1 MCGALFYEVER
12 TMFRS
17 RFLKDVPLLAALAVV
32 YFAAGKLGLK
42 LASVNASSTAVWPCT
57 GIALAALLI
66 LGYRV
71 WPGILAGAFL
81 VNVTTAGSVATSIGI
96 AIGNTL
102 EGVVGCYLVSRFAGG
117 LHAFQRAR
125 DIFKFAFLAG
135 MVSPTVSATVGV
147 TTLALGG
154 FADWAMFGAIWSTWW
169 LGDAVGAVVFT
180 PFLLLWWENPRLNW
194 TRNQTIELVLWFLG
208 LFFTAWIVFGGRFHS
223 GQKNYPLEYF
233 CVPFL
238 IWVAFRFG
246 RRKAATAIC
255 ALAVVATWGTLHG
268 FGPFSRES
276 QNTSLLLLQSF
287 MGIMAITTL
296 ALAAEISQH
305 KRAAERFRLAVE
317 SAPNAMV
324 MIDRQG
330 KIVMVNSDAMKMFGY
345 VREELVGR
353 AVEVLVPERFR
364 GGHPEYRMEFSSS
377 PRARPMGAGRDLYAV
392 RKDGS
397 EFPVEIGLNPIQ
409 TEEGLLVLSAIVDIS
424 ERKRTEEEI
433 LRLATSDPLTGLAN
447 YRKLIDV
454 LDAEIKRYGRT
465 GKSFGII
472 LLDLDG
478 LKKINDAYGHLTGSR
493 ALCRLAVTLRL
504 HSRGIDTAARYGGDE
519 FVLVLP
525 ETESKGAEQVANRI
539 SKRLREDGE
548 RPQLS
553 ASTGTAIY
561 PQDGL
566 TLEELLGA
574 ADSALYKQKGSQ
586 KKKLR
591 TPS

>member
-1 MCGALFYEVER
+1 
-12 TMFRS
+12 MFRS
-17 RFLKDVPLLAALAVV
+17 RFLKDLPLLAALAVV

-42 LASVNASSTAVWPCT
+42 LASVNASATAVWPCT
-57 GIALAALLI
+57 GIALAAFLI

-81 VNVTTAGSVATSIGI
+81 VNLTTAGTLTTSIGI

-102 EGVVGCYLVSRFAGG
+102 EGVAGCYLVNRFAGG
-117 LHAFQRAR
+117 QRAFQRAR

-135 MVSPTVSATVGV
+135 MVSTTVSATVGV

-154 FADWAMFGAIWSTWW
+154 FADWAMLGAIWTTWW
-169 LGDAVGAVVFT
+169 LGDAVGAVVVT
-180 PFLLLWWENPRLNW
+180 PFLLLWRENPRLNW
-194 TRNQTIELVLWFLG
+194 NRKQIIEFAFWFVG

-238 IWVAFRFG
+238 IWAAFRFG
-246 RRKAATAIC
+246 RRQGATAIC
-255 ALAVVATWGTLHG
+255 ALAAVATWGTLHG

-276 QNTSLLLLQSF
+276 QNTSLLLLQLF

-330 KIVMVNSDAMKMFGY
+330 KIVMVNSQAVKMFGY
-345 VREELVGR
+345 NREELTGQS
-353 AVEVLVPERFR
+353 VEALIPERFR
-364 GGHPEYRMEFSSS
+364 GGHPEHRMGFSSS

-397 EFPVEIGLNPIQ
+397 EFPVEIGLNPIE
-409 TEEGLLVLSAIVDIS
+409 TDEELLVMSAIVDIT
-424 ERKRTEEEI
+424 ERKRAEEQI
-433 LRLATSDPLTGLAN
+433 RDLALADPLTGLAN
-447 YRKLIDV
+447 YRRLVDA
-454 LDAEIKRYGRT
+454 LDSEIKRYSRSGRP
-465 GKSFGII
+465 FAVL

-478 LKKINDAYGHLTGSR
+478 LKSINDAHGHLAGSR
-493 ALCRLAVTLRL
+493 ALCRVANILRI
-504 HSRGIDTAARYGGDE
+504 HSREIDTAARYGGDE

-525 ETESKGAEQVANRI
+525 ETEFEAARHVAQRI
-539 SKRLREDGE
+539 PERLRNDGE
-548 RPQLS
+548 QPAIS
-553 ASTGTAIY
+553 VSTGTAMY
-561 PQDGL
+561 PRDGESI
-566 TLEELLGA
+566 EELLGA
-574 ADSALYKQKGSQ
+574 ADRALYGDKGRHRRSNPARQ
-586 KKKLR
+586 ELRKLSR
-591 TPS
+591 TKS